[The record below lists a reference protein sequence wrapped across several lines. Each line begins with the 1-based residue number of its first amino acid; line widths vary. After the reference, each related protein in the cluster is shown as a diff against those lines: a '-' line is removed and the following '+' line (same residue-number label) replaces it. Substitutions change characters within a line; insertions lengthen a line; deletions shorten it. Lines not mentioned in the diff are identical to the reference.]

1 MINNPVIALAP
12 GSMNYTFTITSLMKR
27 KIICLKSRTQSQEIK
42 KMR

>member
-1 MINNPVIALAP
+1 MINNSETALAP
-12 GSMNYTFTITSLMKR
+12 RSKNYTFALTSLMKR